1 MSTQTIYALVTQSL
15 LLAYV
20 ASFTGSASSP
30 SGSESGSFLCVGMVS
45 VWCLTA
51 YSVGRLLFFMVR
63 EDEVRRKPSY
73 PNKGGMILYGTYD
86 NVQYCSFLSSMKRV
100 PLAGLIG

>member
-1 MSTQTIYALVTQSL
+1 MSMQTIYALVTQSL

-20 ASFTGSASSP
+20 ASFTGSDVASP
-30 SGSESGSFLCVGMVS
+30 LGSGSFLCVGMVS

-63 EDEVRRKPSY
+63 EDEVRVSHSISLQ
-73 PNKGGMILYGTYD
+73 GGNNNFLTYD
-86 NVQYCSFLSSMKRV
+86 IIF
-100 PLAGLIG
+100 